1 MKAVSIACLAGASLF
16 IATTAFA
23 ADIGSEIT
31 NAQTHAGLAASA
43 ANLDG
48 VHMHLHHA
56 LNCVVGPAGDGFDAK
71 QMNPCAQSGSGAL
84 TDETDA
90 AKKAKLM
97 TADRMGEALAALP
110 PGGITVFPLWPRAG
124 EPAKRVILQARKST
138 SLIVRGGGGAVYP
151 PSIFGGDAHGR
162 HDHLP
167 HSIPDRPVSA
177 GGL

>member
-97 TADRMGEALAALP
+97 TAKGQLQKGIAETDLKAAQADATAAQTT
-110 PGGITVFPLWPRAG
+110 IAS
-124 EPAKRVILQARKST
+124 AK
-138 SLIVRGGGGAVYP
+138 
-151 PSIFGGDAHGR
+151 
-162 HDHLP
+162 
-167 HSIPDRPVSA
+167 
-177 GGL
+177 

>member
-16 IATTAFA
+16 LATAAYA

-31 NAQTHAGLAASA
+31 NAQTHAGLAAQA

-71 QMNPCAQSGSGAL
+71 QMNPCAQSGNGAL
-84 TDETDA
+84 TDEMDA

-97 TADRMGEALAALP
+97 TAKAQLQKGIAETDLKMAQADATAAQTT
-110 PGGITVFPLWPRAG
+110 IAS
-124 EPAKRVILQARKST
+124 AK
-138 SLIVRGGGGAVYP
+138 
-151 PSIFGGDAHGR
+151 
-162 HDHLP
+162 
-167 HSIPDRPVSA
+167 
-177 GGL
+177 

>member
-16 IATTAFA
+16 LATAASA
-23 ADIGSEIT
+23 ADLGSEIT

-71 QMNPCAQSGSGAL
+71 QMNPCAQSGNGAL

-97 TADRMGEALAALP
+97 TAKTQLQNGIAATDLKAAQAAATAAQTT
-110 PGGITVFPLWPRAG
+110 IAS
-124 EPAKRVILQARKST
+124 AK
-138 SLIVRGGGGAVYP
+138 
-151 PSIFGGDAHGR
+151 
-162 HDHLP
+162 
-167 HSIPDRPVSA
+167 
-177 GGL
+177 

>member
-16 IATTAFA
+16 LATTAFA

-97 TADRMGEALAALP
+97 TAKGQLQKGIAETDLKAAQADATAAQTT
-110 PGGITVFPLWPRAG
+110 IAS
-124 EPAKRVILQARKST
+124 AK
-138 SLIVRGGGGAVYP
+138 
-151 PSIFGGDAHGR
+151 
-162 HDHLP
+162 
-167 HSIPDRPVSA
+167 
-177 GGL
+177 